1 MTENVTKLIEE
12 AVTGEVFGV
21 WFLIGAALVFFM
33 QAGFAMVETGFTR
46 AKNAGNIIMKN
57 LMDFCIGT
65 VVFVL
70 LGFSLMMA
78 EDYVFGVIGVPNLK
92 ILTDFGGFLKSGG
105 APSFV
110 FNLVFCATA
119 ATIVSGSMAERT
131 KFISYCIYS
140 GVISLFVYPIEAGW
154 VWNEAGWLYKLGFHD
169 FAGSAAIHSVGGI
182 TALIG
187 AIMVGPRLGKYIKDG
202 KNKVK
207 KVNAIPGHSITL
219 GALGCFV
226 LWFGWYGFNG
236 AAAWDGDSLASIFV
250 TTTIAPAV
258 ATCTT
263 MIFTWIKNKKPDV
276 SMCLNASLAG
286 LVGITAG
293 CDALNALGSAI
304 VGAVSGL
311 LVVFVVEFLDI
322 KLHIDDPVGAVGV
335 HFANGVW
342 GTIAVGLLADPEAPA
357 GINGLFYTGS
367 FRLLGIQLLGITAI
381 LAWTAVMM
389 TASFFVIKK
398 TIGLRV
404 SAEEEI
410 KGLDKTEH
418 GLPSAYADFVPA
430 VESLDYG
437 YDGAVAVSGDTPEA
451 EAVPVKRVPS
461 FDDGSPKFTKV
472 EIICK
477 EPRFESLKNA
487 MMDIGITGM
496 TVTHVLGC
504 GAQKGQPEYYRG
516 VPVEANLLPK
526 IQIDIVVSKVPV
538 RRVIETAKKVLY
550 TGHIGDGKIF
560 VYDVENVVKVRTGE
574 EGYDALQDAEWG
586 DL

>member
-1 MTENVTKLIEE
+1 MEEIIKLIEE
-12 AVTGEVFGV
+12 TVNAEVFGV

-78 EDYVFGVIGVPNLK
+78 EDYLFGVIGIPNLK
-92 ILTDFGGFLKSGG
+92 IFTDFGGFIQKNAS
-105 APSFV
+105 SFV

-119 ATIVSGSMAERT
+119 ATIVSGAMAERT

-140 GVISLFVYPIEAGW
+140 AVISLFVYPIEAGW
-154 VWNEAGWLYKLGFHD
+154 VWNTEGWLYKLGFHD

-187 AIMVGPRLGKYIKDG
+187 AIMVGPRLGKYIKDKSG
-202 KNKVK
+202 KVT

-219 GALGCFV
+219 GALGCFI

-236 AAAWDGDSLASIFV
+236 AAAWDNTSLASIFL

-263 MIFTWIKNKKPDV
+263 MIFTWIKNGKPDV

-293 CDALNALGSAI
+293 CDALDALGSTV
-304 VGAVSGL
+304 VGIVSGII
-311 LVVFVVEFLDI
+311 VVVAVEILDL

-335 HFANGVW
+335 HLVNGVW
-342 GTIAVGLLADPEAPA
+342 GTIAVGLLANPEAPA
-357 GINGLFYTGS
+357 ELEGLLYTGNAK
-367 FRLLGIQLLGITAI
+367 LLGVQTLGIVSI
-381 LAWTAVMM
+381 LAWTGVVM
-389 TASFFVIKK
+389 TLTFLIIKK

-410 KGLDKTEH
+410 KGLDSTEH
-418 GLPSAYADFVPA
+418 GLPSAYADFLPA

-437 YDGAVAVSGDTPEA
+437 YEDAVAVTGETPVA
-451 EAVPVKRVPS
+451 EAVPVKKVPS
-461 FDDGSPKFTKV
+461 FEEGAVKFTKV

-477 EPRFESLKNA
+477 ESRLESLKNA
-487 MMDIGITGM
+487 MMSIGITGM
-496 TVTHVLGC
+496 TVSHVLGC
-504 GAQKGQPEYYRG
+504 GAQKGKPEYYRG
-516 VPVEANLLPK
+516 VQVEANLLPK
-526 IQIDIVVSKVPV
+526 VQVDIVVSKVPV
-538 RRVIETAKKVLY
+538 RDVIETAKKVLY

-574 EGYDALQDAEWG
+574 EGYDALQDVE
-586 DL
+586 

>member
-1 MTENVTKLIEE
+1 MALEELTGLIKES
-12 AVTGEVFGV
+12 VTGEVFAV
-21 WFLIGAALVFFM
+21 WFLIGAALVFLM

-65 VVFVL
+65 VVFML
-70 LGFSLMMA
+70 LGYSLMMA
-78 EDYVFGVIGVPNLK
+78 EDYVAGFIGKPDLSL
-92 ILTDFGGFLKSGG
+92 LTDFGSFLESGN

-154 VWNEAGWLYKLGFHD
+154 VWNSQGWLAQMGFHD

-187 AIMVGPRLGKYIKDG
+187 AVMVGPRLGKYIKDG
-202 KNKVK
+202 TGKVK
-207 KVNAIPGHSITL
+207 KVNAIPGHAITL
-219 GALGCFV
+219 GALGCFI

-236 AAAWDGDSLASIFV
+236 AAAWDGESLASIFV

-263 MIFTWIKNKKPDV
+263 MIYTWVKNGKPDV
-276 SMCLNASLAG
+276 SMCLNGSLAG

-293 CDALNALGSAI
+293 CDAVNALGSAI
-304 VGAVSGL
+304 VGIVSGI
-311 LVVFVVEFLDI
+311 LVVVVVEVLDL
-322 KLHIDDPVGAVGV
+322 KLHVDDPVGAVGV

-357 GINGLFYTGS
+357 GLEGLLYTGS
-367 FRLLGIQLLGITAI
+367 FRLLGVQTLGIIAI

-389 TASFFVIKK
+389 ILTFTVIKK
-398 TIGLRV
+398 TVGLRV
-404 SAEEEI
+404 SADEEI
-410 KGLDKTEH
+410 RGLDNTEH
-418 GLPSAYADFVPA
+418 GLPSAYADFSQK

-437 YDGAVAVSGDTPEA
+437 YEGAVAVTGDIPVA
-451 EAVPVKRVPS
+451 EAVPVKKVPS
-461 FDDGSPKFTKV
+461 FDDSHPKFTKV
-472 EIICK
+472 EIIFK
-477 EPRFESLKNA
+477 ESRLEPLKEA
-487 MMDIGITGM
+487 MMQIGITGM
-496 TVTHVLGC
+496 TVSHVLGC
-504 GAQKGQPEYYRG
+504 GAQKGAPEYYRG
-516 VPVEANLLPK
+516 VQLEETLLPK
-526 IQIDIVVSKVPV
+526 IQMDIVVSKVPV
-538 RRVIETAKKVLY
+538 RSVIETAKRVLY

-560 VYDVENVVKVRTGE
+560 VYDVENVVKIRTGE
-574 EGYDALQDAEWG
+574 EGYDALQDVE
-586 DL
+586 